1 VAAFGV
7 IRFAARQ
14 EQSRGRGQDRE
25 ESGDADFDLAGG
37 REQKVPAA
45 DRRG

>member
-7 IRFAARQ
+7 IRFAACQ

-25 ESGDADFDLAGG
+25 ESRDADFDLAGDG
-37 REQKVPAA
+37 EQKVLAA
-45 DRRG
+45 DGRG